1 MSFVRRHAVPF
12 AAGVAAATAAFA
24 IIALTTDD
32 GPEQRTPS
40 GGEAAQRAEANPGDL
55 AEANPGG
62 LAEANPGGLAVFNR
76 MGCGGCHELAAAN
89 SSGPIAPNLDERL
102 PSHTRESLR
111 VAILTPPAGG
121 MMPEDFG
128 RRLSETEL
136 EALIDFLLASS
147 PR

>member
-32 GPEQRTPS
+32 GAERTS
-40 GGEAAQRAEANPGDL
+40 GGGEAAQRAN
-55 AEANPGG
+55 
-62 LAEANPGGLAVFNR
+62 ANPGGLAVFNR

-89 SSGPIAPNLDERL
+89 STGPIAPNLDERL
-102 PSHTRESLR
+102 PNHTRDSLR
-111 VAILTPPAGG
+111 VAILAPPPGG

-128 RRLSETEL
+128 ERISGTEL
-136 EALIDFLLASS
+136 DALIDFLLASS

>member
-40 GGEAAQRAEANPGDL
+40 GGEAAQRAD
-55 AEANPGG
+55 
-62 LAEANPGGLAVFNR
+62 ANPGGLAVFNR

-89 SSGPIAPNLDERL
+89 STGPIAPNLDERL
-102 PSHTRESLR
+102 PNHTRDSLG
-111 VAILTPPAGG
+111 VAILTPPPGG

-128 RRLSETEL
+128 ERMSETEL
-136 EALIDFLLASS
+136 DALIDFLLASS

>member
-32 GPEQRTPS
+32 GAERT
-40 GGEAAQRAEANPGDL
+40 GGGVEAAER
-55 AEANPGG
+55 
-62 LAEANPGGLAVFNR
+62 AEANPGGLAVFNR

-89 SSGPIAPNLDERL
+89 SSGPIAPNLDAEL
-102 PSHTRESLR
+102 PGHTRESLR
-111 VAILTPPAGG
+111 VAILTPPPAS

-128 RRLSETEL
+128 ERMSEAEL
-136 EALIDFLLASS
+136 EALIDFLLAS
-147 PR
+147 R

>member
-1 MSFVRRHAVPF
+1 MSFLRRHAVPF

-24 IIALTTDD
+24 VIALTSGD
-32 GPEQRTPS
+32 GTERTSVGTVTAP
-40 GGEAAQRAEANPGDL
+40 RADANPD
-55 AEANPGG
+55 
-62 LAEANPGGLAVFNR
+62 GLAVFNR

-111 VAILTPPAGG
+111 VAILTPPPGG

-136 EALIDFLLASS
+136 DALIDFLLASS

>member
-12 AAGVAAATAAFA
+12 AAGVAAATAAFT

-32 GPEQRTPS
+32 GAQQRAPG
-40 GGEAAQRAEANPGDL
+40 GGEAAQRAD
-55 AEANPGG
+55 
-62 LAEANPGGLAVFNR
+62 ANPGGLAVFNR

-89 SSGPIAPNLDERL
+89 STGPIAPNLDERL
-102 PSHTRESLR
+102 PNHTRDSLR
-111 VAILTPPAGG
+111 VAILTPPPAG

-128 RRLSETEL
+128 ERMSETEL

>member
-12 AAGVAAATAAFA
+12 AAGVAVATAAFA

-32 GPEQRTPS
+32 GAERTGG
-40 GGEAAQRAEANPGDL
+40 GGEAAQR

-89 SSGPIAPNLDERL
+89 SSGPIAPNLDEEL
-102 PSHTRESLR
+102 PGHTRESLR
-111 VAILTPPAGG
+111 VAILTPPPASV
-121 MMPEDFG
+121 MPEDFG
-128 RRLSETEL
+128 ERMSEAEL
-136 EALIDFLLASS
+136 EALIDFLLAS
-147 PR
+147 R